1 MKNKKEQTD
10 VIPIPWDYNPSSWK
24 QRVKISLIAVI
35 AAGIAF
41 YMGLYQ
47 WGLIDDVWDP
57 IFGDQTKQVLR
68 SDVSHTMS
76 AWFRVPDAI
85 LGFVAYLGDVIFAL
99 AGSARRWQ
107 YRPWLVVLFGLDVI
121 PLGIVGAILVFLQ
134 GTIVGSW
141 CFLCIVSAI
150 ISLILV
156 VMAYDEVISTLIF
169 LYRLWKKTK
178 SKKII
183 WKTFWGSPSE
193 EAYEVGLTMV
203 KE

>member
-156 VMAYDEVISTLIF
+156 VMAYDEVFSTLIF

>member
-1 MKNKKEQTD
+1 MKNKKEETD

-156 VMAYDEVISTLIF
+156 VMAYDEVFSTLIF